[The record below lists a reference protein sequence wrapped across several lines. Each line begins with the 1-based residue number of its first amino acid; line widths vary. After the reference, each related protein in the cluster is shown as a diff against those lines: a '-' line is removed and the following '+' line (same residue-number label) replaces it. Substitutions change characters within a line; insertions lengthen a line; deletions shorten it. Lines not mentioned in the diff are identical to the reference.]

1 MVCTRMSGVLTA
13 VREMAG
19 RESVGAGQ
27 GAKGQKFHF
36 GHVEP
41 EIPIRNPRGW
51 RRRRRLQAGAEEGL
65 SGHSALTSPAPGRPR
80 RAQAG
85 LRTAASHT
93 KGWREREEQGRG
105 VRREGSGQP
114 PSRCCPG
121 LTDPIHPGLRAR
133 GYCRALDR
141 PSPGC
146 GSSSQRSHLVSIKG
160 LRQVYVQCGNS
171 GASRT

>member
-1 MVCTRMSGVLTA
+1 MDAGRDGNGSQGRPPEFVVCTRMSGVLTA

-51 RRRRRLQAGAEEGL
+51 RRRQRLQAGAEEGL

-105 VRREGSGQP
+105 VRREGRVS
-114 PSRCCPG
+114 
-121 LTDPIHPGLRAR
+121 LRAD
-133 GYCRALDR
+133 AA
-141 PSPGC
+141 
-146 GSSSQRSHLVSIKG
+146 Q
-160 LRQVYVQCGNS
+160 
-171 GASRT
+171 ASRTPSIPGSEPEVIVTPLTVLPRAVEAHPSVHT